1 MNQVRPLVVI
11 LVVALSLAVAA
22 SAQTASPVITPLFI
36 FPCNASFVCSDGYF
50 PISLIEGSD
59 GNFYGAAVGGGA
71 GLNAQGTIFKITPTG
86 QISVIYSF
94 AESSNGSLPNGS
106 APISVVE
113 GTDGFLYGT
122 TSENGGNGF
131 GTVFKLSKSGVLQT
145 LHNFCGTETCADGAN
160 PGFLMQALDGNFYGA
175 TGPTLPPT
183 SVLFRITPAGSFKVL
198 HTFDTESQPDGAG
211 VFNMLQASDG
221 NFYGTT
227 VAGEQFK
234 PYNSVFRF
242 DPATGKY
249 TILHGFDTPNIYLPN
264 VATSGLAMA
273 STGELFG
280 LQAGSELYQISLAG
294 KYQRLSV
301 LSTVDFFDGNI
312 LAASDGNLWGD
323 FLGGD
328 CGGQGIAFAA
338 TTTGSVLQSLT
349 FDCNTVGEQPAGMI
363 QAADGKLYGVTLGN
377 GGVSSTDEVTNG
389 TIWTIDAGLPAPA
402 PVVVA
407 FRPSSGQVGS
417 KILLQGNHFVGTT
430 AVSLNGVSAAFQVLS
445 VNYISLTVPTGATS
459 GTILVTNAGGTT
471 TSTGVFTVQ

>member
-1 MNQVRPLVVI
+1 MNRVRPLVVV
-11 LVVALSLAVAA
+11 LVAALSMAVGA
-22 SAQTASPVITPLFI
+22 SAQTASPTLTALFD
-36 FPCNASFVCSDGYF
+36 FPCNASFVCADGYF

-59 GNFYGAAVGGGA
+59 GNFYGAAAGGGT

-131 GTVFKLSKSGVLQT
+131 GTVFKLSKSGVIQT
-145 LHNFCGTETCADGAN
+145 LHNFCRTETCADGAN

-183 SVLFRITPAGSFKVL
+183 SVLFRMTPTGSFKVL

-211 VFNMLQASDG
+211 VYNMVQASDG

-242 DPATGKY
+242 DPATDKY
-249 TILHGFDTPNIYLPN
+249 TILHGFDTPNINLPN
-264 VATSGLAMA
+264 VATSGLAMT

-280 LQAGSELYQISLAG
+280 LQAGSELYQISLTG

-301 LSTVDFFDGNI
+301 LSTADFFDGNI
-312 LAASDGNLWGD
+312 LQASDGNLWGD

-328 CGGQGIAFAA
+328 CSGQGIAFAA
-338 TTTGSVLQSLT
+338 NTTGSVLQSLT
-349 FDCNTVGEQPAGMI
+349 FDCSTVGEQPAGMI
-363 QAADGKLYGVTLGN
+363 QAADGKFYGVTLGN
-377 GGVSSTDEVTNG
+377 GGVSSTDDVTNG
-389 TIWTIDAGLPAPA
+389 TIWTIDAGLPAPPPA
-402 PVVVA
+402 VIA

-430 AVSLNGVSAAFQVLS
+430 AVSLNGVSAAFRVLS
-445 VNYISLTVPTGATS
+445 VSYIGITVPTGATS
-459 GTILVTNAGGTT
+459 GPITITNAGGTAT
-471 TSTGVFTVQ
+471 TIGSFTVQ